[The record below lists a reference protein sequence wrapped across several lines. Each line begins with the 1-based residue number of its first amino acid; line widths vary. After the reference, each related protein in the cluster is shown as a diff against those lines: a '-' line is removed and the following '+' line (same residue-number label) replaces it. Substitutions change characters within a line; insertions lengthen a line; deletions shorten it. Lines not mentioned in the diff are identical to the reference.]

1 MLDQT
6 GISTERITADVAN
19 IRALNLSGGLKLPL
33 VKTTVDY
40 YLTTNDCVLICAN
53 FTGAINVYLPKANA
67 ENIGQ
72 VFIIKGTNGFTNTI
86 YPFSPDGIDTAISYS
101 LTSLS
106 SVRLISNGATA
117 WLII

>member
-1 MLDQT
+1 MLQKFQVLLF
-6 GISTERITADVAN
+6 R
-19 IRALNLSGGLKLPL
+19 GGLKLPL

-40 YLTTNDCVLICAN
+40 YLTIDNCVLICAN

-72 VFIIKGTNGFTNTI
+72 VFIIKGANGFTNTI
-86 YPFSPDGIDTAISYS
+86 YPFGTDVIDTAISYS